1 MPTSDKPRSG
11 AGNLHLLDERRSAH
25 ASIRGYLYQ
34 TCLGVLRWLDLQ
46 PNEILLCEG
55 DEDLDRFLLGGG
67 AVSEQVK
74 AYTGGLSI
82 TDRVVRDSLRNFL
95 RSYVALKRQRGETR
109 KFVFT
114 TTAYEKKRRDG
125 VDFALLK
132 KWKEGNRTSKVV
144 GRVRS
149 LVKPAKNDPKKKEV
163 EEARTWLDEEAEG
176 WKGFMDAI
184 DWSFDAPDLDGIRQT
199 IRNRLASQADT
210 RILPAGNLL
219 DRLIV
224 RVLEAHIKKEPRD
237 RALTRKDLSD
247 LIDTA
252 RTDIGTWAA
261 SHMAARIRAVF
272 DEVGQIKR
280 LLHPNTDRLPP
291 NASPGKLLTAAYE
304 VIPFDENG
312 RREELDLLASW
323 CNQAENQSVLLL
335 TGEGGSGKTRLMIE
349 WCRRLRHQGWHAGF
363 LRKDRDEGEIDPLL
377 EGSAPRLV
385 VVDYAET
392 RLGVVQPLL
401 LKMGLASDGEGPKLR
416 VVLLARRQADWW
428 ESLPRIDRPVE
439 DLLLRSPKPQPITAL
454 LPTNPAERQR
464 SFDTAVQGFAWQLDR
479 KAPADLH
486 IPDLT
491 RTEFGRALYLHMAA
505 LAALQGEQIETAE
518 DALEQTLAHERR
530 FWQRQAEDLT
540 EALEAAVAAVT
551 LVGGTATSSQAQVLL
566 ARALQ
571 PFALQQREVRTVQR
585 VLRDLYYGSGERYLD
600 PLQPDILGEQ
610 LIAEALAKDDGLLG
624 RVLDEATSEEGSSAL
639 TVLTRLAQRLSDQR
653 RWIKVGLHGRLEH
666 LGETALEVA
675 ISTGDPLGM
684 ELAAELAGGSSIDVV
699 LRIQKRCDEERYQSS
714 VPLREVAHIAT
725 ERGLAL
731 LRERRSDLDE
741 TQQIEYSRLANN
753 LGVRL
758 SELGRR
764 EDALDATREAVE
776 IRRQLAQLRPDAF
789 RPVLATSLNNLG
801 VMLSELG
808 RREKALDATKETVE
822 IYRQLAQQRP
832 DAFLSDLAMSLNN
845 LGTMLSGLGRR
856 EEALD
861 TTKET
866 VEIYRQLARERPDDF
881 LSGLAMSLNNLGNRL
896 SDLGRREEALD
907 AAKEAVEIRRR
918 LAGQRPDAFLPFLAT
933 SLNNL
938 GNRLSE
944 LGRRKEA
951 LDATKEAVE
960 IYRQLAQQRPD
971 AFLPDLAMSLNN
983 LGTMLSNLGSREEA
997 LDTTKEAVEIRKQLA
1012 RQRPDAFL
1020 PYLAISLNNLGNRL
1034 SDLGRHEEAL
1044 DATKEALE
1052 IYRLLAQQRPDA
1064 FLPDLGMSLNNLGIR
1079 LSELGHSEEALVL
1092 TNEAVE
1098 IYRLL
1103 ARHRPDAFL
1112 PNLAGSL
1119 GNLSGIHRELGQA
1132 EQAFQA
1138 IDEAI
1143 RIYSPFFLR
1152 LPIAFAPWMAVMLKI
1167 YLGRAASAG
1176 KEPDEALLASIRE
1189 TLQSI
1194 TPAQEPEA

>member
-1 MPTSDKPRSG
+1 MPASDKPLSG

-95 RSYVALKRQRGETR
+95 RSYVALRQRGEDR

-114 TTAYEKKRRDG
+114 TTAYEKHTKGLNFD
-125 VDFALLK
+125 LLE
-132 KWKEGNRTSKVV
+132 KWRNGNRTSKVL
-144 GRVRS
+144 RSVRA
-149 LVKPAKNDPKKKEV
+149 LVAAVKNDPKKKDI
-163 EEARTWLDEEAEG
+163 EEARTWLDKEAEG
-176 WKGFMDAI
+176 WKGFMEAVE
-184 DWSFDAPDLDGIRQT
+184 WSFGAPDLDGIRQT
-199 IRNRLASQADT
+199 IRSRLVVQAET
-210 RILPAGNLL
+210 RLLPGEVLL

-224 RVLEAHIKKEPRD
+224 RVLEAHIQEKPRD
-237 RALTRKDLSD
+237 RTLTRKDLSD
-247 LIDTA
+247 LIDAA

-261 SHMAARIRAVF
+261 SPMAVRIRAVF

-304 VIPFDENG
+304 VISFDENG
-312 RREELDLLASW
+312 RREELDLLARW
-323 CNQAENQSVLLL
+323 CNEDERRSVLLL

-363 LRKDRDEGEIDPLL
+363 LRKDRDEGEIDPVL

-428 ESLPRIDRPVE
+428 ESLPRTDRPVE
-439 DLLLRSPKPQPITAL
+439 DLLLQSPKPQPITAL
-454 LPTNPAERQR
+454 LPTNPAQRQR

-530 FWQRQAEDLT
+530 FWRRQVEDLT
-540 EALEAAVAAVT
+540 EAMEAAVAAVT
-551 LVGGTATSSQAQVLL
+551 LVGGTTTSSQAQVLL

-571 PFALQQREVRTVQR
+571 PFALQPREVRTVQG

-624 RVLDEATSEEGSSAL
+624 RMLDGATPEEGSSIL
-639 TVLTRLAQRLSDQR
+639 TVLTRLAQRHSDQR
-653 RWIKVGLHGRLEH
+653 RWIKAGLHGRLEQ

-684 ELAAELAGGSSIDVV
+684 ELAAELAGSSSIDVV
-699 LRIQKRCDEERYQSS
+699 LRIQERCDEERYQLS

-731 LRERRSDLDE
+731 LRERRTDLDE
-741 TQQIEYSRLANN
+741 TQQIEYARLANN
-753 LGVRL
+753 LGFRL
-758 SELGRR
+758 HNLGQREDALNATREAVEIYRELVQLRPDAFRSKLAISLNNLGNALSGLGQREDALNATREAVEIYRELAQLRPDAFRPDLAMSLNNLGNMLSDLGRR

-776 IRRQLAQLRPDAF
+776 IRRELAQLRPDAF
-789 RPVLATSLNNLG
+789 RPDLASSLNNLGNKLSNLGRREDALDATREAVEIGRELAQLRPDAFRPDLATSLNNLG
-801 VMLSELG
+801 AMLRDLG
-808 RREKALDATKETVE
+808 RREDALEAIREAVE
-822 IYRQLAQQRP
+822 IRRELAQLRP
-832 DAFLSDLAMSLNN
+832 DAFRPDLASSLNN
-845 LGTMLSGLGRR
+845 LG
-856 EEALD
+856 
-861 TTKET
+861 
-866 VEIYRQLARERPDDF
+866 
-881 LSGLAMSLNNLGNRL
+881 AML
-896 SDLGRREEALD
+896 SDLGRRED
-907 AAKEAVEIRRR
+907 
-918 LAGQRPDAFLPFLAT
+918 
-933 SLNNL
+933 
-938 GNRLSE
+938 
-944 LGRRKEA
+944 
-951 LDATKEAVE
+951 
-960 IYRQLAQQRPD
+960 
-971 AFLPDLAMSLNN
+971 
-983 LGTMLSNLGSREEA
+983 
-997 LDTTKEAVEIRKQLA
+997 
-1012 RQRPDAFL
+1012 
-1020 PYLAISLNNLGNRL
+1020 
-1034 SDLGRHEEAL
+1034 
-1044 DATKEALE
+1044 
-1052 IYRLLAQQRPDA
+1052 
-1064 FLPDLGMSLNNLGIR
+1064 
-1079 LSELGHSEEALVL
+1079 
-1092 TNEAVE
+1092 
-1098 IYRLL
+1098 
-1103 ARHRPDAFL
+1103 
-1112 PNLAGSL
+1112 
-1119 GNLSGIHRELGQA
+1119 
-1132 EQAFQA
+1132 AFQA
-1138 IDEAI
+1138 AEEAV
-1143 RIYSPFFLR
+1143 RVLSPFFLR
-1152 LPIAFAPWMAVMLKI
+1152 FPAAFVSRMSILVRNYFAHAE
-1167 YLGRAASAG
+1167 SAG
-1176 KEPDEALLASIRE
+1176 EELDEDLL
-1189 TLQSI
+1189 
-1194 TPAQEPEA
+1194 TPIGEAFQFLSPSQDPEN